1 MVWGSVVVGRSI
13 MVDGGSMMRDCMVDW
28 RVMVCR
34 CIMMDQLFV
43 VLRQCVMGRYSML
56 FELGSVMW
64 CNMVMC
70 HVSLLMP
77 SHMVRR
83 SMMSFSVVSW
93 HWTVL

>member
-1 MVWGSVVVGRSI
+1 MVWGSVVVGRSV
-13 MVDGGSMMRDCMVDW
+13 MEDGGSMMRDCMVDW

-70 HVSLLMP
+70 CVSLLMP

-83 SMMSFSVVSW
+83 SMMFFSVVSW
-93 HWTVL
+93 HWPVL